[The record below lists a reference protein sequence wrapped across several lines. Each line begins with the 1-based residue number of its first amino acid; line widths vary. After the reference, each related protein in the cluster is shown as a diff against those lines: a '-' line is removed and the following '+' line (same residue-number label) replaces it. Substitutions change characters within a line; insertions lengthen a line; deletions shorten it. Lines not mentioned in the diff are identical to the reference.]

1 MSKVS
6 QCKRCGYM
14 ADSNL
19 IEEGLCPFCVT
30 KRGFKD
36 IVLLWVI
43 IVVNI
48 FAWAG
53 VFYLAAKLGNFLG
66 SWI

>member
-1 MSKVS
+1 MSRVK

-36 IVLLWVI
+36 IALLWGVIIVNLLLWVC
-43 IVVNI
+43 VL
-48 FAWAG
+48 
-53 VFYLAAKLGNFLG
+53 YLAARLGELLG

>member
-1 MSKVS
+1 MSKVR
-6 QCKRCGYM
+6 QCKCCGFM

-19 IEEGLCPFCVT
+19 IEDGLCPFCVT

-36 IVLLWVI
+36 IALLWVI

-48 FAWAG
+48 FAW
-53 VFYLAAKLGNFLG
+53 VCVLYLAARLGELLGNL
-66 SWI
+66 I